1 MTRDRRGYANA
12 RPDPAWPN
20 GARVAVNFAINIEE
34 GSEYCAEN
42 GDPITD
48 WSLSEAVGIDVG
60 ITGRDLA
67 AESMYDY
74 GSRVGI
80 WRLLRLFAD
89 RDMPFTAFACAQA
102 LEKTP
107 EIARAIADSGADLCC
122 HGWRWVKHW
131 TLTEAEERD
140 HIARAVESLRRTV
153 GAAPTGWTCRYGP
166 SVNTRRLLVEHGGF
180 LYDSD
185 AYDDE
190 LPYWTRVADRPHLI
204 VPYSLVT
211 NDCKLAPGTINT
223 AGEFFALLRDAFDW
237 LHAEGKR
244 QPGMMSIGVHPR
256 MIGHAAR
263 IGGLARFLDHVAAH
277 GDSVWVTGREAIARH
292 WMARFPAPPG

>member
-1 MTRDRRGYANA
+1 MTRDRTGYADA
-12 RPDPAWPN
+12 RPDPAWPG
-20 GARVAVNFAINIEE
+20 GARIALNFALNIEE

-48 WSLSEAVGIDVG
+48 WALSESVGMDVG
-60 ITGRDLA
+60 INGRDLA

-80 WRLLRLFAD
+80 WRLLRMFGD
-89 RDMPFTAFACAQA
+89 RDMAFTAFACAQA
-102 LEKTP
+102 LERVP
-107 EIARAIADSGADLCC
+107 AVARAIGASGADLCC

-131 TLTEAEERD
+131 TLSEAEERD
-140 HIARAVESLRRTV
+140 HIARAVTSLIATTGR
-153 GAAPTGWTCRYGP
+153 APAGWSCRYGP

-190 LPYWTRVADRPHLI
+190 LPYWTQVAARAHLV

-211 NDCKLAPGTINT
+211 NDCKLSPGTINT
-223 AGEFFALLRDAFDW
+223 AGEFFTLLRDAFDW
-237 LHAEGKR
+237 LHAEGAR
-244 QPGMMSIGVHPR
+244 QPAMMSVGLHPR
-256 MIGHAAR
+256 MIGHPAR
-263 IGGLARFLDHVAAH
+263 IGGLARFMDHVAAQ
-277 GDSVWVTGREAIARH
+277 GDSVWITGREAIARH
-292 WMARFPAPPG
+292 WMARFPQPG